1 MAHSRIENTRVI
13 HLILNEEE
21 AVFLRNLTQNSL
33 LRGGDAEPLEEG
45 VIMCSIWEELN
56 ITL

>member
-21 AVFLRNLTQNSL
+21 ALYLRELTKDDEHNT
-33 LRGGDAEPLEEG
+33 ATEES
-45 VIMCSIWEELN
+45 IRLNIWEELN
-56 ITL
+56 KALNT